1 MPSAPLVWVPPTPDD
16 VPRPAIAALVSR
28 QLPGP
33 ASRRQARLFTA
44 GFGLAMA
51 LLVANVIVSYRQITS
66 LVSATD
72 WVTHTHEVSREL
84 SSLLGGLVDVVSN
97 ARGYAL
103 GAEDRFLERARAA
116 EERARTAYAQL
127 HDMVHDNPVQGLRL
141 DELAPLIDQRLDLAR
156 ATIDARQTDGYPSPN
171 VVARSRAATDVM
183 DRIRPILAAMAETE
197 NALLDDRIQTRQT
210 ALHHTLLVT
219 SGGGAL
225 AVALFALLWIA
236 REREL
241 RRRLAADRALHQQSQ
256 LLRSVIDHM
265 TEGLIVID
273 TRPEIILYNRAAR
286 QLFGDALDGLGSEFA
301 TSIDLRLPDAVTRV
315 STAELPIARAL
326 LGEDL
331 ARSDAV
337 LVGADGSR
345 IWLSTF
351 ASPLRDSE
359 GQIVGALAVLR
370 DVTARQQTEE
380 AMRQARDAA
389 EAASRAKSEFLA
401 NMSHEIRTPMNG
413 IIGMT
418 ELALD
423 TPLNADQR
431 RYLQL
436 VQGSAEALLGIIN
449 DILDFSKIEAGKL
462 ALDPQ
467 PFDLHDTLDAAL
479 KALSLRAQQKD
490 LELTCRI
497 AADVPAALVGDA
509 GRLGQ
514 VIVNLVGNAIKFT
527 ERGDIAVSVECTSDR
542 ADGATLHFR
551 VRDTGCGIP
560 FDRQRAIFD
569 AFVQADSST
578 TRRHGGTGLGLGI
591 SARLVAMMGGELWVE
606 STPGVGSTF
615 HFTVHF
621 AHHDAAAP
629 QLVRLPVDLDGRKV
643 LIVDDNDT
651 NRALLEELLRRWGLT
666 PVAVASAAAARDALA
681 AAAAEPYSLLLV
693 DVCMPDEDGWSL
705 IDWLRAQPTL
715 RDTSVLVMSS
725 MSEGGGSRRA
735 RAAGV
740 RELLLKP
747 ISQRELLG
755 ALARVA
761 GGSSGEPSAESSA
774 PPTAVRARRLPQLR
788 VLVAEDNPVNQELIR
803 RLLAKRGD
811 HCVLAA
817 DGRAAL
823 ACWHQEPF
831 DLVLMDM
838 QMPEMDG
845 FATTAAIRRV
855 EADHER
861 ARVPIVALT
870 AHAMEGDRERC
881 LAADMDGYLSKPLR
895 SSELF
900 ALLDQ
905 YAAALDAPPVRLVA
919 SAGG

>member
-1 MPSAPLVWVPPTPDD
+1 MAAVLSDKVASSA
-16 VPRPAIAALVSR
+16 S
-28 QLPGP
+28 
-33 ASRRQARLFTA
+33 SRRQARLFTA
-44 GFGLAMA
+44 GFGLAML
-51 LLVANVIVSYRQITS
+51 LLVANVVVSFRQITS

-72 WVTHTHEVSREL
+72 WVTHTHEVSREI
-84 SSLLGGLVDVVSN
+84 SNLLGGLVDVVSN
-97 ARGYAL
+97 ARGFAI
-103 GAEDRFLERARAA
+103 GAEERFVQRAA
-116 EERARTAYAQL
+116 AAETRARTAYTRL
-127 HDMVHDNPVQGLRL
+127 HVMVHDNPVQGAHV
-141 DELAPLIDQRLDLAR
+141 DELAPLIDRRLALAR
-156 ATIDARQTDGYPSPN
+156 ATIEARQADGYTSSN
-171 VVARSRAATDVM
+171 VVERSNEATDVM
-183 DRIRPILAAMAETE
+183 DRIRPILATMADTE
-197 NALLDDRIQTRQT
+197 NALLAERIEARQS
-210 ALHHTLLVT
+210 ALRYALLFT
-219 SGGGAL
+219 TGGGAL
-225 AVALFALLWIA
+225 AVALFAVLWMA

-241 RRRLAADRALHQQSQ
+241 RRRLAADRALHEQSHQ
-256 LLRSVIDHM
+256 LQSVLEHM

-286 QLFGDALDGLGSEFA
+286 QFFGPALDRPGSEFA
-301 TSIDLRLPDAVTRV
+301 ASIDLRLSDGVTRV
-315 STAELPIARAL
+315 ATADLPIARVL
-326 LGEDL
+326 VGEDV
-331 ARSDAV
+331 ARSDSM
-337 LVGADGSR
+337 LFNPDGSS
-345 IWLSTF
+345 IWLSTS
-351 ASPLRDSE
+351 ASPIRNSE
-359 GQIVGALAVLR
+359 GEIVGALAVLR
-370 DVTARQQTEE
+370 DVTARQLAEE
-380 AMRQARDAA
+380 AMRQARDVA

-423 TPLNADQR
+423 TPLNHDQR

-479 KALSLRAQQKD
+479 KALSLRAQQKG

-497 AADVPAALVGDA
+497 AAEVPAALVGDS

-527 ERGDIAVSVECTSDR
+527 EHGDIAVSVDCTARDAS
-542 ADGATLHFR
+542 GSTLHFR

-560 FDRQRAIFD
+560 LDRQAAIFD

-591 SARLVAMMGGELWVE
+591 SARLVSMMDGRLWVE
-606 STPGVGSTF
+606 SQPGDGSTF
-615 HFTVHF
+615 HFTAHF

-629 QLVRLPVDLDGRKV
+629 GLFCLPVDLDGRRV

-651 NRALLEELLRRWGLT
+651 NRALLEELLRRWGLAPT
-666 PVAVASAAAARDALA
+666 ALASAASAREALTAASGD
-681 AAAAEPYSLLLV
+681 PYTLLLT

-705 IDWLRAQPTL
+705 IEWLRAQPAL
-715 RDTSVLVMSS
+715 HDMSVVVMSS
-725 MSEGGGSRRA
+725 MSEGGGTRQA
-735 RAAGV
+735 RALGV
-740 RELLLKP
+740 REMLLKP
-747 ISQRELLG
+747 ISQRELLA
-755 ALARVA
+755 ALVRVA
-761 GGSSGEPSAESSA
+761 GGTAVPPTVESSSA
-774 PPTAVRARRLPQLR
+774 PAAAASRLPQLR

-803 RLLAKRGD
+803 RLLAKRRD
-811 HCVLAA
+811 YCVVAA
-817 DGRAAL
+817 DGQAAL
-823 ACWHQEPF
+823 AAWHQERF

-838 QMPEMDG
+838 QMPLMDG

-855 EADHER
+855 EADEGR
-861 ARVPIVALT
+861 ARVAIIALT

-900 ALLDQ
+900 AVLDQ
-905 YAAALDAPPVRLVA
+905 YAAALDAPPVRLA
-919 SAGG
+919 AGTR